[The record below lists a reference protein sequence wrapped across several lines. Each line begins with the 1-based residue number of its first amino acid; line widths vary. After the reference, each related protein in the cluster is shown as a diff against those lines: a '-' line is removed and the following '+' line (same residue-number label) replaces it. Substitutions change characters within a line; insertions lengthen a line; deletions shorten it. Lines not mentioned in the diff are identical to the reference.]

1 MIINRGARI
10 ALVVLEILMGLA
22 AVGGGLA
29 LVVTNGQVIEM
40 PVELLEGS
48 PFRSYFI
55 PGLVLLVVGITNLA
69 SSAAVA
75 ASTAVSGVGGAVG
88 GYRDGSCAQGT
99 TWSWERVRASSGD
112 PRRGPAR
119 PRRSL
124 VIEVGKVCKFS
135 HDGNSAHTWVCVA
148 CHLSVNR

>member
-1 MIINRGARI
+1 MMIINRGARI

-69 SSAAVA
+69 SSAAVLRRHRWGAPASMVVGIMWMGWFVVQVAVVGFVSWQQPVYFA
-75 ASTAVSGVGGAVG
+75 AGLLIILLAAPSLIGQ
-88 GYRDGSCAQGT
+88 YRM
-99 TWSWERVRASSGD
+99 SS
-112 PRRGPAR
+112 
-119 PRRSL
+119 S
-124 VIEVGKVCKFS
+124 
-135 HDGNSAHTWVCVA
+135 
-148 CHLSVNR
+148 